1 MLKELQTWEKL
12 KCFSRRPREGARNI
26 IDVRWVIKYKYETP
40 TMDAKAGG
48 SHRAEAKPERTIR
61 ARLTVR
67 GFKDSDKADIDRYA
81 GTSSKCSQKVLVSE
95 AVRNQWPVFTAD
107 ISKAFLQGVTYE
119 ELAQLT
125 GNPVREVNFYLPA
138 DNIPL
143 LQKLPGFETFDPQK
157 EILPMLPGR
166 SPSSSEKSPRKSAR

>member
-12 KCFSRRPREGARNI
+12 KRFSRRPRQGARNI
-26 IDVRWVIKYKYETP
+26 IDVRWVIKYKWETP
-40 TMDAKAGG
+40 AKDATAGE
-48 SHRAEAKPERTIR
+48 SHRAEAKPERNIR

-81 GTSSKCSQKVLVSE
+81 GTSSKCSQKLLVSE

-119 ELAQLT
+119 
-125 GNPVREVNFYLPA
+125 
-138 DNIPL
+138 
-143 LQKLPGFETFDPQK
+143 
-157 EILPMLPGR
+157 
-166 SPSSSEKSPRKSAR
+166 